1 MPHMIVEYSAN
12 IEDELRTDL
21 LFPKLCDAGV
31 QTGVFACS
39 GIRVRGEPRSR
50 YHISDGHSDNAF
62 VHTILRVGHGREEA
76 TLKAAGDRIYA
87 VICDHLAPMAAMRA
101 LNISMEIQ
109 EIHPVLTWKK
119 NNTPEWLER
128 RARAL
133 EDQGIEQAA
142 E

>member
-1 MPHMIVEYSAN
+1 ME
-12 IEDELRTDL
+12 
-21 LFPKLCDAGV
+21 
-31 QTGVFACS
+31 TGVFARS

-62 VHTILRVGHGREEA
+62 VHTVLRVGHGREEA

-87 VICDHLAPMAAMRA
+87 VICDHLAALATTRA

-109 EIHPVLTWKK
+109 EIRPVLTWKK
-119 NNTPEWLER
+119 NNTPDWLER
-128 RARAL
+128 RAREGSDRAS
-133 EDQGIEQAA
+133 DKTADQAA